1 MSSIRG
7 NNQVIRVLGYFVWVS
22 DDEDRSE
29 ANVSAVTSLVAPSI
43 SWIAFLA
50 FPTTS
55 ASLAAVAIGCCFGII
70 VSFIGMLHG
79 ALFGWGNR
87 EKHWKRQWTAGLI
100 GFTVSLSLA
109 VAVLWSTWR
118 LIFF

>member
-1 MSSIRG
+1 MSSVRG
-7 NNQVIRVLGYFVWVS
+7 NNKVIRVLGYFAWVS

-29 ANVSAVTSLVAPSI
+29 ANVSTVTSLVAPSI

-55 ASLAAVAIGCCFGII
+55 ASLGAAAIGCCFSLII
-70 VSFIGMLHG
+70 SFIGMLHG
-79 ALFGWGNR
+79 ALLGWGNR
-87 EKHWKRQWTAGLI
+87 EKHWKLQRTAGLI
-100 GFTVSLSLA
+100 GFTVSVPLA

-118 LIFF
+118 LISL